1 MSCLFML
8 HRDEQHLRRDTGLMF
23 AYSIGMCSPREGYMG
38 YIIRLDRDEQSPKR
52 IQYFQ
57 MSRIFYHGRKKTL
70 LVLQ

>member
-8 HRDEQHLRRDTGLMF
+8 HRDEQHSRRDTGLMF

-57 MSRIFYHGRKKTL
+57 MGRIFYHGRKKTL

>member
-1 MSCLFML
+1 
-8 HRDEQHLRRDTGLMF
+8 MF

-57 MSRIFYHGRKKTL
+57 MGRIFFIMAGKKHF
-70 LVLQ
+70 